1 MDENKLKDISELLPE
16 GVTQETITE
25 LTEVMQDLIEKR
37 VQEEVGALTDKV
49 FAFLSMK
56 RQQIQEAALEEL
68 HESND
73 VYRDA
78 QRFRELMGYMAVEFR
93 PEYVDAESEKRLS
106 EASELVEDN
115 EVLARELS
123 ESLKEQER
131 LAKTIQLL
139 ESKVSKR
146 EREIESLNESV
157 HSLNESV
164 KNLAE
169 EKEAMLFE
177 STEQAVVVT
186 NNVDEEVEDEPLES
200 MGNQFLTEEMLKLM
214 R

>member
-1 MDENKLKDISELLPE
+1 MDKKKIEDIAQLLPE
-16 GVTQETITE
+16 GITEETITE
-25 LTEVMQDLIEKR
+25 IAGVMQGLIEER
-37 VQEEVGALTDKV
+37 VQEEVSDLTDKV
-49 FAFLSMK
+49 FAYLSMK

-78 QRFRELMGYMAVEFR
+78 QRFRELMGYMAVEYR
-93 PEYVDAESEKRLS
+93 PEHIDAESEKRLS
-106 EASELVEDN
+106 EATELVEDN

-123 ESLKEQER
+123 ESLREQER

-146 EREIESLNESV
+146 EREIDSLNESV
-157 HSLNESV
+157 Q
-164 KNLAE
+164 NLVE
-169 EKEAMLFE
+169 EKETMLFE

-186 NNVDEEVEDEPLES
+186 NNVDEEVEDEQLES
-200 MGNQFLTEEMLKLM
+200 IGNQFLTEEMLKLM

>member
-1 MDENKLKDISELLPE
+1 MDKKKIEDIAQLLPE
-16 GVTQETITE
+16 GITEETIVE
-25 LTEVMQDLIEKR
+25 IAGVMQGLIEER
-37 VQEEVGALTDKV
+37 VQEEVGELTDKV
-49 FAFLSMK
+49 FAYLSMK

-78 QRFRELMGYMAVEFR
+78 QRFRELMGYMAVEYR
-93 PEYVDAESEKRLS
+93 PEHIDAESEKRLS
-106 EASELVEDN
+106 EATELVEDN

-123 ESLKEQER
+123 ESLREQER

-146 EREIESLNESV
+146 EREIDSLNESV
-157 HSLNESV
+157 Q
-164 KNLAE
+164 NLVE
-169 EKEAMLFE
+169 EKETMLFE

-186 NNVDEEVEDEPLES
+186 NNVDEEVEDEQLES
-200 MGNQFLTEEMLKLM
+200 IGNQFLTEEMLKLM

>member
-78 QRFRELMGYMAVEFR
+78 QKFRELMGYMSVEYR
-93 PEYVDAESEKRLS
+93 PEYIDAESEKRLS
-106 EASELVEDN
+106 EANDLREDN

-123 ESLKEQER
+123 ESLKEQDR
-131 LAKTIQLL
+131 LAKAIQLL
-139 ESKVSKR
+139 ESKVANR
-146 EREIESLNESV
+146 EREVVSLKESV
-157 HSLNESV
+157 QT
-164 KNLAE
+164 LAE

-186 NNVDEEVEDEPLES
+186 NNVDEEVEDEQLES
-200 MGNQFLTEEMLKLM
+200 IGNQFLTEEMLKLM

>member
-1 MDENKLKDISELLPE
+1 MDKNKIEDIAQLLPE
-16 GVTQETITE
+16 GITEETIVE
-25 LTEVMQDLIEKR
+25 IAGVMQGLIEQR
-37 VQEEVGALTDKV
+37 VQEEVSELTDKV
-49 FAFLSMK
+49 FAYLSMK

-78 QRFRELMGYMAVEFR
+78 QRFRELMGFMSVEFR
-93 PEYVDAESEKRLS
+93 PEYIDAESEKRLS

-115 EVLARELS
+115 EVLARELT

-157 HSLNESV
+157 QT
-164 KNLAE
+164 LAE
-169 EKEAMLFE
+169 EKETMLFE

-186 NNVDEEVEDEPLES
+186 NNVDEEVEDEQLES
-200 MGNQFLTEEMLKLM
+200 IGNQFLTEEMLKLM
-214 R
+214 K

>member
-1 MDENKLKDISELLPE
+1 ME
-16 GVTQETITE
+16 G
-25 LTEVMQDLIEKR
+25 LIEQR
-37 VQEEVGALTDKV
+37 VEEEVGELTDKV
-49 FAFLSMK
+49 FAYLSMK
-56 RQQIQEAALEEL
+56 RQQIQESALEEL

-78 QRFRELMGYMAVEFR
+78 QRFRELMGYMAVEYR
-93 PEYVDAESEKRLS
+93 PEYIDAESDKRLS

-123 ESLKEQER
+123 ESLREQER

-146 EREIESLNESV
+146 EREIESLNESM
-157 HSLNESV
+157 ET
-164 KNLAE
+164 LAE

-177 STEQAVVVT
+177 STEQAVVIT
-186 NNVDEEVEDEPLES
+186 KNVDEEVEDQELES
-200 MGNQFLTEEMLKLM
+200 IGNEFLTEEMLKLM
-214 R
+214 K